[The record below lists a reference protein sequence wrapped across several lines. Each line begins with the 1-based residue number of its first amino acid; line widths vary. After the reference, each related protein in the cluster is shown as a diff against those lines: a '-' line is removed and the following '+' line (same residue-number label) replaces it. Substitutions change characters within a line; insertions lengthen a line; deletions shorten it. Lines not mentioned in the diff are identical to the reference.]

1 MELNGVC
8 LGWIRRY
15 GREVLMI
22 RGSNIEPET
31 IGVALKGRLLI
42 LPRLP
47 FTSMYSLLDVVS
59 LP

>member
-1 MELNGVC
+1 
-8 LGWIRRY
+8 
-15 GREVLMI
+15 MI

>member
-1 MELNGVC
+1 VELNGVS

-31 IGVALKGRLLI
+31 IGVTLKGRLLI
-42 LPRLP
+42 LLRLP